1 MKLKHL
7 HLNVRDRSA
16 SEGFYAAWL
25 GMSVARREER
35 MTFLTDED
43 GFELD
48 LMDDDQPGPMPSWFH
63 FGYRLPSAEAVVEL
77 HRRMSEFG
85 LAIRRPLAQDHS
97 AALFRCADPDG
108 YVIEIYWEA
117 PHAPLK

>member
-7 HLNVRDRSA
+7 HLNVRDRPA
-16 SEGFYAAWL
+16 SEAFYATWL

-108 YVIEIYWEA
+108 YAIEIYWEA
-117 PHAPLK
+117 PHAPLE